1 MHNEN
6 PFPSS
11 TDGVFATG
19 RVDCQS
25 TREEQPTNGR
35 LYQGH
40 GEGQPT
46 NGRLY
51 QGQGEGQPTNGLLYQ
66 QRQRARRTALWV
78 GAIAVL
84 VYVGFILSGVIGR

>member
-6 PFPSS
+6 PLQ
-11 TDGVFATG
+11 TG

-25 TREEQPTNGR
+25 TREMQPTNGR
-35 LYQGH
+35 LYQSQSQSH
-40 GEGQPT
+40 SQSHSID
-46 NGRLY
+46 L
-51 QGQGEGQPTNGLLYQ
+51 

-84 VYVGFILSGVIGR
+84 VYVGFILSGVVGR

>member
-6 PFPSS
+6 PFPM
-11 TDGVFATG
+11 G

-35 LYQGH
+35 LYQ
-40 GEGQPT
+40 
-46 NGRLY
+46 N
-51 QGQGEGQPTNGLLYQ
+51 QGEEQPSGRVDRWSTGEMQPTNGLLYQ

>member
-6 PFPSS
+6 PLQ
-11 TDGVFATG
+11 TG

-25 TREEQPTNGR
+25 TREMQPTNGR
-35 LYQGH
+35 LYQS
-40 GEGQPT
+40 QSQSQSID
-46 NGRLY
+46 L
-51 QGQGEGQPTNGLLYQ
+51 

-84 VYVGFILSGVIGR
+84 VYVGFILSGVVGR

>member
-6 PFPSS
+6 PFPM
-11 TDGVFATG
+11 G

-35 LYQGH
+35 LYQSQNQNH
-40 GEGQPT
+40 SHSH
-46 NGRLY
+46 NIDL
-51 QGQGEGQPTNGLLYQ
+51 